1 MLKPTLT
8 LTPDPLGNPKA
19 VSAVASCEELVN
31 LRIVNSSAKRAPRNA
46 RLVRAWYPLRVAAL
60 PTTTMELIMEDRI
73 LLAHGSGGTLSHD
86 LIEKSFVSA
95 LGNPILNKLDD
106 SAVFELCG
114 RLAFTTDSYTVSPI
128 FFPGGDIG
136 KLAIC
141 GTVNDLAMSGATP
154 LYLSLSFIIEEGLPT
169 AELEQIVNSICQAI
183 NEAKVHIITGDTKVV
198 NRGAAD
204 KLFINTS
211 GVGIVP
217 AGVDISGVN
226 AKPGDKVILSGSLGE
241 HGIAILS
248 KRQGLEFNVP
258 VESDCAPL
266 NRLVAEMLAVSA
278 NLHCLRDPTRGGLAT
293 TLNEFAQQSNVG
305 IKIEED
311 NLPVNEAVQA
321 ACELLGFD
329 PLHMANEGKLV
340 AVVASSDTDKILA
353 KMRHNRYGREATII
367 GEIVKEHPGRVIMK
381 TRLGSSRIV
390 DMPVGELLPRIC

>member
-1 MLKPTLT
+1 
-8 LTPDPLGNPKA
+8 
-19 VSAVASCEELVN
+19 
-31 LRIVNSSAKRAPRNA
+31 
-46 RLVRAWYPLRVAAL
+46 
-60 PTTTMELIMEDRI
+60 MEDRI
-73 LLAHGSGGTLSHD
+73 LLAHGSGGKLSHD

-95 LGNPILNKLDD
+95 LGNPLLNKLDD

-136 KLAIC
+136 KLAVC

-169 AELEQIVNSICQAI
+169 NELEKIVNSIRQAV

-198 NRGAAD
+198 NQGAAD

-211 GVGIVP
+211 GVGLVP
-217 AGVDISGVN
+217 AGVDISGAN

-258 VESDCAPL
+258 IESDCAPL

-311 NLPVNEAVQA
+311 TLPVNEAVQA

-340 AVVASSDTDKILA
+340 AVVASSDADKILA
-353 KMRHNRYGREATII
+353 KMRQNRYGAEAGII
-367 GEIVKEHPGRVIMK
+367 GEIVEEHPGRVIMK
-381 TRLGSSRIV
+381 THLGSSRIV